1 MFSPAGCEPVKRL
14 ILSFY
19 QSEHIS
25 DAGHIKTSIS
35 HLNFGTEPALFY
47 CRLHKSEIDMNLKFF
62 NDPHVI
68 HHSRRPL
75 AEFFGRFTHLFS
87 HKHAMPNPALDCA
100 AFPQVLPGFLERRR
114 EGIPD
119 SMYQAMADIETVAA
133 EKRPQFEAALHQDPD
148 VAAFTQAVEHWLSQN
163 PPTNGHPSTP
173 PEFQQEET
181 ELTENS
187 PAKAVSNG
195 QPTNS
200 LPLPKGEGR
209 GEGNA
214 PAQNSAPA
222 APLSI
227 EIQNSKIPN
236 PSLFP
241 PFPPVKDPEPAQAAA
256 PVPPPPIENQSSKIE
271 NPNSDFIRLA
281 RLSLVDYDLV
291 RHAEAKRLHLRLPT
305 LDHAVERARSL
316 QDDADASSVP
326 LSHLE
331 LWPEP
336 ILDAPALFDEIHDR
350 YLHYASLPG
359 GAAVVL
365 TLWPGHAH
373 AIKAFD
379 LTPRIHLTSRKQGCG
394 KSTVLSIL
402 AALCPRVLRT
412 NNLKP
417 AVLYRTGPRQPT
429 VCLDEMDTYLH
440 LYPELGGL
448 LNASN
453 DMDAC
458 VYRCEGHAIR
468 AFKAYIAIALAS
480 IGPLVPTLRDRSI
493 VLAMEEAPPGYPK
506 ARFDKRKLET
516 ETILGRKIARWA
528 QDNFAAIAACDPV
541 LPPEAY
547 NRLADKWR
555 PLFAIAQVIGGHWP
569 QRVLEAFRQLNAKPE
584 PAPDLG
590 LLLLAD
596 IRDIFAKTGAQRLFS
611 SALVDALCAV
621 PERPWSLTTPV
632 TDLGSARPI
641 NEGWLA
647 RNLRRFAVRSH
658 NLRINGDRAKGYELI
673 DFTGVFAKYLG

>member
-1 MFSPAGCEPVKRL
+1 
-14 ILSFY
+14 
-19 QSEHIS
+19 
-25 DAGHIKTSIS
+25 
-35 HLNFGTEPALFY
+35 
-47 CRLHKSEIDMNLKFF
+47 MNLKFF
-62 NDPHVI
+62 TDPHVI

-100 AFPQVLPGFLERRR
+100 GFPQVLPGFLERRR

-173 PEFQQEET
+173 APIENQKPKIQQEVT
-181 ELTENS
+181 EATEGRNSEGNS
-187 PAKAVSNG
+187 PAQATAPAPQPATQEKVSDLAIENQKPKIQNPSTNG
-195 QPTNS
+195 LS
-200 LPLPKGEGR
+200 LPKGEGR
-209 GEGNA
+209 GEGEA
-214 PAQNSAPA
+214 HAQNSAPT
-222 APLSI
+222 P
-227 EIQNSKIPN
+227 IQN
-236 PSLFP
+236 PSLLP
-241 PFPPVKDPEPAQAAA
+241 PFPPVKDPEPAQATA

-271 NPNSDFIRLA
+271 NPDPDFIRLA

-331 LWPEP
+331 PWPEP
-336 ILDAPALFDEIHDR
+336 ILDAPALFDAVHDR
-350 YLHYASLPG
+350 FLHYACLPG

-365 TLWPGHAH
+365 ALWPGHAH

-493 VLAMEEAPPGYPK
+493 VLAMEEALLGYPRLST
-506 ARFDKRKLET
+506 AIRA
-516 ETILGRKIARWA
+516 KIK
-528 QDNFAAIAACDPV
+528 NSL
-541 LPPEAY
+541 LP
-547 NRLADKWR
+547 RL
-555 PLFAIAQVIGGHWP
+555 
-569 QRVLEAFRQLNAKPE
+569 
-584 PAPDLG
+584 
-590 LLLLAD
+590 
-596 IRDIFAKTGAQRLFS
+596 
-611 SALVDALCAV
+611 SALPLAPPSC
-621 PERPWSLTTPV
+621 SPV
-632 TDLGSARPI
+632 VL
-641 NEGWLA
+641 
-647 RNLRRFAVRSH
+647 
-658 NLRINGDRAKGYELI
+658 
-673 DFTGVFAKYLG
+673 